1 MQIIQL
7 ELDDWNFFCPLT
19 GQRVF
24 HDDGQPNAPT
34 LRGGWCHEVPD
45 QPVHLAEELKPLWQ
59 KYLAA
64 QEAAEDMLDITAF
77 LRSVELPNWV
87 AFEITTRGMAC
98 GPVWSQEWTVLELNS
113 PDEPEEG

>member
-34 LRGGWCHEVPD
+34 FRG
-45 QPVHLAEELKPLWQ
+45 
-59 KYLAA
+59 
-64 QEAAEDMLDITAF
+64 
-77 LRSVELPNWV
+77 
-87 AFEITTRGMAC
+87 
-98 GPVWSQEWTVLELNS
+98 
-113 PDEPEEG
+113 